1 MRGNEAAIIE
11 TAGSVDE
18 QAGQLQAALSHY
30 ERAREIMAVQHEADP
45 SNAGS
50 KLQLAMDLLY
60 SADMHAALR
69 DVADADKL
77 YKQVIADLNDG
88 ARGPPGESARYA
100 IAGAYAGLAVLATTS
115 ATQSADEDTCHWFGL
130 AKQTWSGIREPGHQS
145 PDGYRSKVLERLKLV
160 PAHCSR

>member
-1 MRGNEAAIIE
+1 VRGNEAAIIE